1 MKKYFTLVLVFV
13 VFFATSTLFA
23 AEPQT
28 KAGSKS
34 LYFGLNGLSNL
45 GVDNS
50 VLGGQYLFQDDMGIW
65 LELGFN
71 SSNYK
76 PDEKATEQK
85 LSSFGLD
92 VGFIYY
98 AFQKGPVAM
107 YFSPQL
113 GFSSGTNEN
122 GANNKVTTSSFTG
135 GVSLGAEW
143 WAFENVSLSASV
155 LIGYSNSTVKTEIS
169 SGSTEETTN
178 NFGILGSSNSR
189 FLLSFYF

>member
-13 VFFATSTLFA
+13 VFFTTSTLFS

-34 LYFGLNGLSNL
+34 LYFGLNGLSDL

-50 VLGGQYLFQDDMGIW
+50 VLGGQYLFQDNMGIW

-71 SSNYK
+71 SSNNK
-76 PDEKATEQK
+76 PYENATEQK
-85 LSSFGLD
+85 YSSVGVD

-98 AFQKGPVAM
+98 AFQKGPIAV

-113 GFSSGTNEN
+113 GFASGTDDN
-122 GANNKVTTSSFTG
+122 GTTKITTSSFTG
-135 GVSLGAEW
+135 GISLGAEW

-155 LIGYSNSTVKTEIS
+155 LLGYSNSKVKTEAGS
-169 SGSTEETTN
+169 NSTEATTN
-178 NFGILGSSNSR
+178 NFGILGSTNSK
-189 FLLSFYF
+189 FLVSFYF